1 MQGGLCGEPP
11 SISMAKLEL
20 PEAAL
25 NMREC
30 FERKKRSEMVSKES
44 SVEVVIRLSGQPL
57 VVLKLEPYRL
67 ISVYVGGT
75 SE

>member
-1 MQGGLCGEPP
+1 MTGKTKTKKTETTDPVTPYEPT
-11 SISMAKLEL
+11 
-20 PEAAL
+20 
-25 NMREC
+25 
-30 FERKKRSEMVSKES
+30 